1 MKSFLDVESNRINYH
16 KSANKHSVHR
26 SSLIVPKFKQAISNI
41 SFLNHFLLKRNNT
54 NVMLKIT
61 AINKE
66 GVVEDSSS
74 FEINQPKV
82 YSFNLEDY
90 FDKVS
95 KIKEYL
101 IEFYSDKNLFIPF
114 PAVMINHIGNDFV
127 NCVHSYNRVLNDVFE
142 DDKVNQH
149 KVYESSI
156 DVSIDKNYDTFFN
169 FATGPFKT
177 KKFLKVMLVEK
188 SKNSKKIPIEMPRLT
203 NKNIFLSDFYKKNSK
218 SNSLLKILQPEQ
230 VLFYGR
236 LLAGKIN
243 RKTKAFSANHS
254 YYDSS
259 SNKEYFDNSISMRSY
274 PFLKN
279 SLNKITMYPIMSPS
293 LLEVFIEIYKGDT
306 VYKSK
311 IKKLKSPSNNAISFD
326 INELVNKS
334 GFDNVSI
341 FKVIAKSVDGKIPT
355 RVNHQLIYGA
365 QETTSDLQCSINVSL
380 GNDSIYSPP
389 NKKRMIWGQVL
400 KHRHYKSKLGIC
412 FNNNNGVS
420 EKVSID
426 FYGKEG
432 LIKSI
437 KRNLTLN
444 NSIIFDNNFFNKL
457 NTSNEF
463 IWYIVRS
470 NRVDLQAES
479 FHYHSQSGNASG
491 EHNF

>member
-1 MKSFLDVESNRINYH
+1 MKSFLDVEVNRVNYH
-16 KSANKHSVHR
+16 KSANKNSVHR

-41 SFLNHFLLKRNNT
+41 SFINHFLLKRNNT

-61 AINKE
+61 AINNE
-66 GVVEDSSS
+66 GIAEDSSS
-74 FEINQPKV
+74 FEINQPIV

-90 FDKVS
+90 FNKVL

-142 DDKVNQH
+142 NDKVNQH
-149 KVYESSI
+149 QVYESSI

-169 FATGPFKT
+169 FATGPFKA
-177 KKFLKVMLVEK
+177 KKNLKVILGEK
-188 SKNSKKIPIEMPRLT
+188 SKNSKKIPTKMPRLT
-203 NKNIFLSDFYKKNSK
+203 NKNIFLSDFYKKNLK

-230 VLFYGR
+230 ILFYGR

-259 SNKEYFDNSISMRSY
+259 SNKEYFNNSISMRAY
-274 PFLKN
+274 PFFNN

-293 LLEVFIEIYKGDT
+293 LLEVYIEIYKSNAI
-306 VYKSK
+306 YKSK

-326 INELVNKS
+326 INELINES
-334 GFDNVSI
+334 GFDDVSM
-341 FKVIAKSVDGKIPT
+341 FKVIAKSVKGKIPT

-365 QETTSDLQCSINVSL
+365 QETTSKLQSSINVSL
-380 GNDSIYSPP
+380 GNESIYLPP
-389 NKKRMIWGQVL
+389 HKKGMIWGQVL
-400 KHRHYKSKLGIC
+400 KHRHYKSRLGIC
-412 FNNNNGVS
+412 FNNNNGGS
-420 EKVSID
+420 DKVSID
-426 FYGKEG
+426 FYSKVG

-457 NTSNEF
+457 KASNEF
-463 IWYIVRS
+463 IWYVVKS
-470 NRVDLQAES
+470 NRADLQAES